1 MKIKDLVNALSE
13 HDYKIAKIQ
22 GGDYTFLCKTNEEE
36 VSTIVIIDDIMY
48 PKLADPEQCATISKA
63 FENTFLLRGY
73 RRVNTLFLILTDK
86 PYGFKNFSDGSF
98 LFCVADLY
106 SERLISFMDNDT
118 TFDNV
123 RSSIEEALSKPVKK
137 KFTIKNRKVRIFLSK
152 PFITIA
158 LLIINTLIFLYMD
171 NIIDYYKKTTLLIKY
186 SNISTVTLKESEFYR
201 LLTSTFLHADISH
214 LVGNMLSLFV
224 IGYQLEPILG
234 HIKYTALYL
243 LSGIGASVCSVL
255 YYTNISVP
263 SMAVGASGAIFG
275 LFGGYITLAL
285 LGRMDRREISY
296 PRLIL
301 AVVFMLYS
309 GMQGESID
317 NAAHLGGVIIGS
329 IITYIYCICQKNKI

>member
-86 PYGFKNFSDGSF
+86 PYGFKNFSDGNF
-98 LFCVADLY
+98 LFWVADLY

-201 LLTSTFLHADISH
+201 LLTSTFLHADS
-214 LVGNMLSLFV
+214 
-224 IGYQLEPILG
+224 
-234 HIKYTALYL
+234 
-243 LSGIGASVCSVL
+243 
-255 YYTNISVP
+255 
-263 SMAVGASGAIFG
+263 
-275 LFGGYITLAL
+275 
-285 LGRMDRREISY
+285 
-296 PRLIL
+296 
-301 AVVFMLYS
+301 
-309 GMQGESID
+309 
-317 NAAHLGGVIIGS
+317 
-329 IITYIYCICQKNKI
+329 